1 MLLQGK
7 GFMMRFRG
15 AIGATAI
22 AVVALA
28 VTVDPADA
36 QESIGSIT
44 ATIDGEMFEW
54 STLAGGNT
62 GEDYNTGL
70 RDFGGVFDVSLMGF
84 QPGTVSMRGAVQITF
99 AMMSGSTALVD
110 ASVIHLPE
118 GMRQTWMSPDSES
131 PVSID
136 HWEVTASGA
145 EVRGRIAGRL
155 CYKESLFAEPDLDRC
170 KVIEGHFAST
180 LPRAQD

>member
-1 MLLQGK
+1 
-7 GFMMRFRG
+7 MMRFQ
-15 AIGATAI
+15 GATGATAAAI
-22 AVVALA
+22 AVVLLVLTA
-28 VTVDPADA
+28 DPADA
-36 QESIGSIT
+36 QEDIGTIT

-84 QPGTVSMRGAVQITF
+84 QPGTVSMRGALQISF
-99 AMMSGSTALVD
+99 AMMSDSTAPVD

-118 GMRQTWMSPDSES
+118 GGRQTWMSPDSEA

-145 EVRGRIAGRL
+145 EVRGRIAGQL
-155 CYKESLFAEPDLDRC
+155 CFKESLFAEPDLERC
-170 KVIEGHFAST
+170 KAIEGRFASA